1 MGERVE
7 LGYLAT
13 PERGAG
19 LGLVVL
25 ADDRGL
31 CDRFGAEGFTALAT
45 DDVDRGVDW
54 LLASDVVRGDGV
66 GVLAFE
72 VIDVHRA
79 DVHAVFVAEEM
90 DDVTWTRALELYR
103 SKLG

>member
-1 MGERVE
+1 VGV
-7 LGYLAT
+7 GHHAH

-25 ADDRGL
+25 ADDKKL
-31 CDRFGAEGFTALAT
+31 CDRFGVEGFTAVCA
-45 DDVDRGVDW
+45 DSVDEGVEW
-54 LLASDVVRGDGV
+54 LLASDLVRGDGV
-66 GVLAFE
+66 GVLSFE
-72 VIDVHRA
+72 DIEPTRD

-90 DDVTWTRALELYR
+90 DDLTWTRALELFR

>member
-1 MGERVE
+1 MAVGHH
-7 LGYLAT
+7 AH

-25 ADDRGL
+25 GDDKKL
-31 CDRFGAEGFTALAT
+31 CDRFGVEGFTAVCADT
-45 DDVDRGVDW
+45 IDDGVEW
-54 LLASDVVRGDGV
+54 LLASDRVRGDGV

-72 VIDVHRA
+72 EVEVARP

-90 DDVTWTRALELYR
+90 DDLTWTRALELFR